1 MTAERLKMTFR
12 DFQSP
17 KIFPGGA
24 CPRTPLD
31 FARRFAAHET
41 IRGVPPPQL
50 LGRSDAYGFPS
61 HYMYTLTDENF
72 ENNLF

>member
-41 IRGVPPPQL
+41 IRGVPPQL
-50 LGRSDAYGFPS
+50 LGRSDAYASNTG
-61 HYMYTLTDENF
+61 TLHGIGVRF
-72 ENNLF
+72 